1 MKHEVIFDSVPGL
14 DGRAAE
20 SGNVNLTVGLG
31 LAAMSKIVT
40 GSERNWGHVLLRHL
54 GWKDGQGIGARRKA
68 RENEVMDTGPRRL
81 GPTMPTGNE
90 LQQYKPVSFAP
101 KDCVSIKFVVKA
113 DNKGLGFQG
122 VTSSLGDQATN
133 SNALSVSVGG
143 RKLNIRGQERV

>member
-1 MKHEVIFDSVPGL
+1 M
-14 DGRAAE
+14 
-20 SGNVNLTVGLG
+20 NLTVGLG

-90 LQQYKPVSFAP
+90 LEKYKPGDLIFLIVSRLLF
-101 KDCVSIKFVVKA
+101 
-113 DNKGLGFQG
+113 
-122 VTSSLGDQATN
+122 
-133 SNALSVSVGG
+133 
-143 RKLNIRGQERV
+143 

>member
-90 LQQYKPVSFAP
+90 LQQYKP
-101 KDCVSIKFVVKA
+101 
-113 DNKGLGFQG
+113 G
-122 VTSSLGDQATN
+122 VTKKSRFLYSQLLLLDSAKITIVVVYSRNMASLT
-133 SNALSVSVGG
+133 
-143 RKLNIRGQERV
+143 KF